1 MHECSS
7 CKRLMH
13 ECSFR
18 ALNFALVHNMHVSR
32 HACSSSYTRQQN
44 ERLVHARV
52 QFQLHTP
59 TKTNVSC
66 MQFPMLIRHR
76 FVVRTQKMLR
86 AFLKACRA
94 VQLLHACVVKFK
106 VSGTVSILL
115 YINAK
120 QNHLGCKKSARPIRS
135 SIANRYV

>member
-7 CKRLMH
+7 CKQLML

-18 ALNFALVHNMHVSR
+18 ALNFTLVHNMHASR

-52 QFQLHTP
+52 QF
-59 TKTNVSC
+59 
-66 MQFPMLIRHR
+66 PMVIRHR
-76 FVVRTQKMLR
+76 SVVRTRKMLR
-86 AFLKACRA
+86 AFLKTCRA

-106 VSGTVSILL
+106 VSGTVCSNVSKFFLF
-115 YINAK
+115 
-120 QNHLGCKKSARPIRS
+120 S
-135 SIANRYV
+135 SIANTGGLLGCCPSLLLLLLFPCQTS

>member
-7 CKRLMH
+7 CKQLMH

-18 ALNFALVHNMHVSR
+18 ALNFALVHNMHASR

-52 QFQLHTP
+52 QFKPHTP
-59 TKTNVSC
+59 KMNVSC
-66 MQFPMLIRHR
+66 MHACSSSYTRQQNEGVVHARVQFPMVIRHR
-76 FVVRTQKMLR
+76 SVVRTRKMLR
-86 AFLKACRA
+86 AFLKTCRA

-106 VSGTVSILL
+106 VSGTVVVS
-115 YINAK
+115 K
-120 QNHLGCKKSARPIRS
+120 QTA
-135 SIANRYV
+135 

>member
-7 CKRLMH
+7 CKKLMR

-18 ALNFALVHNMHVSR
+18 ALNFALVHNMHSCIICTRRGMRAVQATHTNKMNVLCV

-52 QFQLHTP
+52 QFSM
-59 TKTNVSC
+59 V
-66 MQFPMLIRHR
+66 IRHR
-76 FVVRTQKMLR
+76 SVVRTRKMLQ
-86 AFLKACRA
+86 AFLKTCRA

-106 VSGTVSILL
+106 VSGTVYHYSLTIYIRTYIHTYVRTYIL
-115 YINAK
+115 
-120 QNHLGCKKSARPIRS
+120 
-135 SIANRYV
+135 